1 MDDNGNFVA
10 GEQLKNFITN
20 QYQSL
25 FMSHVDSS
33 FDEVLNCVHPRV
45 SPEMNEALLAPF
57 SGEEI
62 WNALVSIGDLKAP
75 GADGMP
81 SIFYK
86 KFWSLIGERVK
97 KEVLYVLNGGPIPD
111 GWNDTIIVLIPK
123 TSSPKML
130 KDLWPV
136 SLCNVLYKLISKV
149 LANRLKNFLPE
160 IISLSQSIFVLGRL
174 VTDNVLLAYEL
185 IHHLNSRKK
194 GGKRV
199 GYY

>member
-62 WNALVSIGDLKAP
+62 WNALVSIGDLKAR
-75 GADGMP
+75 GADGIP

-86 KFWSLIGERVK
+86 KLWSLIE
-97 KEVLYVLNGGPIPD
+97 
-111 GWNDTIIVLIPK
+111 
-123 TSSPKML
+123 
-130 KDLWPV
+130 
-136 SLCNVLYKLISKV
+136 
-149 LANRLKNFLPE
+149 
-160 IISLSQSIFVLGRL
+160 
-174 VTDNVLLAYEL
+174 
-185 IHHLNSRKK
+185 
-194 GGKRV
+194 
-199 GYY
+199 

>member
-1 MDDNGNFVA
+1 M
-10 GEQLKNFITN
+10 KNFITN

-81 SIFYK
+81 SIF
-86 KFWSLIGERVK
+86 L
-97 KEVLYVLNGGPIPD
+97 
-111 GWNDTIIVLIPK
+111 
-123 TSSPKML
+123 
-130 KDLWPV
+130 
-136 SLCNVLYKLISKV
+136 
-149 LANRLKNFLPE
+149 
-160 IISLSQSIFVLGRL
+160 
-174 VTDNVLLAYEL
+174 
-185 IHHLNSRKK
+185 
-194 GGKRV
+194 
-199 GYY
+199 

>member
-1 MDDNGNFVA
+1 M
-10 GEQLKNFITN
+10 KNFITN

-25 FMSHVDSS
+25 FMSHADSS
-33 FDEVLNCVHPRV
+33 FDEVLNCVHPGV

-97 KEVLYVLNGGPIPD
+97 KVLDVLNGGSIPY
-111 GWNDTIIVLIPK
+111 GWNDIIIVLIPK
-123 TSSPKML
+123 TSSTKML
-130 KDLWPV
+130 KDLRSI

-160 IISLSQSIFVLGRL
+160 IISLLKVPLCQEG
-174 VTDNVLLAYEL
+174 
-185 IHHLNSRKK
+185 
-194 GGKRV
+194 
-199 GYY
+199 